1 MIMPAPVGVGN
12 ITGAHHA
19 FKGRPQYSSASSEAV
34 NGKSAYSPAHEAR
47 AAMKTAIAETPEL
60 GKAAPAN
67 LHGKVTSAIARGIGF
82 SSLLVL
88 QSVELSG
95 DEIVEDVSAPV
106 SEEDVS
112 AAVSEED
119 GSAPVSDAEDGS
131 APASDSQGTAEEQA
145 SLDAEGSAITESGA
159 VASTEVEVITGDPIA
174 PLQIDDTLVDLLIE
188 SLDEGTA

>member
-1 MIMPAPVGVGN
+1 MPAPVGVGN

-19 FKGRPQYSSASSEAV
+19 FKGHPQQGSASSEAV

-47 AAMKTAIAETPEL
+47 AAMKTAIAKTPEL
-60 GKAAPAN
+60 GEAVLAN
-67 LHGKVTSAIARGIGF
+67 LHGKVTSAIARGIDF
-82 SSLLVL
+82 SSLLIL

-131 APASDSQGTAEEQA
+131 APASDSQGTAEEQS

-159 VASTEVEVITGDPIA
+159 VASTEVEAINGDPIA

-188 SLDEGTA
+188 SLDEGAA

>member
-19 FKGRPQYSSASSEAV
+19 FKGHPQQGSASSEAV
-34 NGKSAYSPAHEAR
+34 NGKSAHSPAHEAR
-47 AAMKTAIAETPEL
+47 AAMKTAIAETPKL
-60 GKAAPAN
+60 GEAPPAN
-67 LHGKVTSAIARGIGF
+67 LHGKVTSAIARGIDF
-82 SSLLVL
+82 SSLLIL
-88 QSVELSG
+88 QSVEPSG
-95 DEIVEDVSAPV
+95 DEIVEDVSA
-106 SEEDVS
+106 
-112 AAVSEED
+112 AVSE
-119 GSAPVSDAEDGS
+119 EDGS

-145 SLDAEGSAITESGA
+145 PLDAEGSAITESGA